1 MPSFLL
7 MIRRVY
13 SIITASSLLIS
24 ALAIAQEEIELTVRV
39 RNEHAS
45 VVTGARLC
53 GLLPIAENGIAAK
66 WQVAGPA
73 AVQLLQNN
81 YCFALEEFGPHQVKS
96 LPLRW
101 TPSGG
106 VEEQVATPD
115 YPLSNE
121 PSREL
126 QDLADSFA
134 GYSLVERP
142 KRIYEWMVGNIE
154 FAGIRRGI
162 DGAEHALSQRKGDC
176 TEHMLLAA
184 ELLTRNGFKV
194 RRALGVA
201 LPPEQKRIT
210 ANDLHNWLEYFD
222 NGTWRIF
229 DSSKRIFF
237 DPEGLRYI
245 ALLYYQN
252 SQQLA
257 LTPLTTDAQD
267 LALYLH

>member
-1 MPSFLL
+1 
-7 MIRRVY
+7 
-13 SIITASSLLIS
+13 LLIS

-39 RNEHAS
+39 RNERAN

-53 GLLPIAENGIAAK
+53 GLLPIAENGVATK
-66 WQVAGPA
+66 WQIAGPA
-73 AVQLLQNN
+73 AVQLQKNR
-81 YCFALEEFGPHQVKS
+81 YCFALDEFGPYQVKS

-101 TPSGG
+101 TTSGG
-106 VEEQVATPD
+106 VKEPVVTPD
-115 YPLSNE
+115 YSLSDQ

-126 QDLADSFA
+126 QDQADSFSA
-134 GYSLVERP
+134 YSLAERP

-154 FAGIRRGI
+154 FTGIRRGI

-229 DSSKRIFF
+229 DSSKRIFL
-237 DPEGLRYI
+237 DPQGLRYL

-257 LTPLTTDAQD
+257 LAPFTTDAQD